1 MVQGFSGSEGL
12 IVTVTLLESDVSL
25 LCIVHCNLFWLVSIS
40 EDRRHRSLTG
50 LPCCCGPNTTFRGTH
65 LCYTGHRIGVVLNLL
80 LRVSEAWWA
89 SVFHFNLDFCIVLH
103 CIEVNQS
110 SLPTEPSDKTLI
122 KICET
127 QALLELLGH
136 FGLWPGVD
144 GCHFTL
150 VHFHPIVIMDVA

>member
-1 MVQGFSGSEGL
+1 MVQGFSGIEGL

-80 LRVSEAWWA
+80 LRVSEA
-89 SVFHFNLDFCIVLH
+89 
-103 CIEVNQS
+103 
-110 SLPTEPSDKTLI
+110 
-122 KICET
+122 
-127 QALLELLGH
+127 
-136 FGLWPGVD
+136 
-144 GCHFTL
+144 
-150 VHFHPIVIMDVA
+150 